1 MLALAP
7 NGLYRLLFWNI
18 DHRSLVRTNVR
29 AHAGHYALTHTEMG
43 DAHVMLDI
51 RLRSDSSSSDA
62 NDAPLVVMRSRN
74 DIFLLRT
81 DELASMATAMDASK
95 TPGRSEDYF
104 RKVVL
109 RDAFADEPSGGR
121 AAPPRADLP
130 RALQQRATAE
140 AIIATITHVDDIEI
154 DIDAEDD
161 GAGTVMC
168 TLDRGQNDGLR
179 MNMSLRSPPDTGRD
193 LHGWVW
199 EMHPAACRVGIK
211 YQRNGDGKVEQGA
224 VIGDVLTSRL
234 SGE

>member
-7 NGLYRLLFWNI
+7 NGLYRLLFCKI

-29 AHAGHYALTHTEMG
+29 GYAGHYALTHTEMG
-43 DAHVMLDI
+43 DAHVTLDI
-51 RLRSDSSSSDA
+51 RLRSDSSGSDA
-62 NDAPLVVMRSRN
+62 NDAPLVVMRSGT

-95 TPGRSEDYF
+95 TLGRSDNYL

-109 RDAFADEPSGGR
+109 RDAFADELSGGR
-121 AAPPRADLP
+121 TTAPRADLP

-140 AIIATITHVDDIEI
+140 AIIATITHVDDI
-154 DIDAEDD
+154 DAHAEDD

-168 TLDRGQNDGLR
+168 TLDRSQSDGLR
-179 MNMSLRSPPDTGRD
+179 MNMPLRSPPDTGRD
-193 LHGWVW
+193 LYGWVW

-211 YQRNGDGKVEQGA
+211 YQRNSDGKVEQGA
-224 VIGDVLTSRL
+224 VVGDVLTSRL